1 MGKFNYRGRGGRF
14 GAGRRA
20 ARQGIVAWSFELT
33 DDKSMAILH
42 VAATISQAFAPILA
56 DTRPEVKLFQL
67 GKDSRATIEAEM
79 QKYRKD
85 FNLDNFRVV
94 AR

>member
-1 MGKFNYRGRGGRF
+1 
-14 GAGRRA
+14 
-20 ARQGIVAWSFELT
+20 VAWSFELT

-42 VAATISQAFAPILA
+42 VAATNSQAFAPILA
-56 DTRPEVKLFQL
+56 DTRPEVKVFQL